1 MEIRTPAV
9 SGTFYPGDE
18 NELKDLIHE
27 CFLHELGPGK
37 IPPTYSD
44 QKIYGVWYAPMQG
57 LFILVLLH
65 AIHFI
70 QSHHQQAN

>member
-9 SGTFYPGDE
+9 SGTFYTGDE

-37 IPPTYSD
+37 IPPTDSD
-44 QKIYGVWYAPMQG
+44 QKI
-57 LFILVLLH
+57 
-65 AIHFI
+65 
-70 QSHHQQAN
+70 